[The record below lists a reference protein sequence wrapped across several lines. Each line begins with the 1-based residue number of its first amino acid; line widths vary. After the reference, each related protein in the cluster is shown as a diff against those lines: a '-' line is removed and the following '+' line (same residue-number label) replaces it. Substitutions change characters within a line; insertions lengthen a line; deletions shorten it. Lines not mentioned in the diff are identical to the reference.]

1 MVLTHFSPQAFLER
15 SSKTRKKRKE
25 KAVIGKVFTNTQTG
39 SFNSREFLGGHD
51 SPGLERK
58 ATPALSL
65 QSSLAEAFIAT
76 PWFPWQH

>member
-15 SSKTRKKRKE
+15 SSTTRKNRKE
-25 KAVIGKVFTNTQTG
+25 KAEIGKVFTNTQTR
-39 SFNSREFLGGHD
+39 SFNSREFLGGRD

-76 PWFPWQH
+76 P